1 MGFLALSIEPD
12 AQLVLAAS
20 QHFDIG
26 AKVAIARSEAL
37 GPLGV
42 NQVPSTVFL
51 RADGILNA
59 VASGPREAAWF
70 EKRIV
75 EILPQ

>member
-1 MGFLALSIEPD
+1 MGFLAISIEPD
-12 AQLVLAAS
+12 AKLVLEAS
-20 QHFDIG
+20 NYFNIG
-26 AKVAIARSEAL
+26 AKVAVAKSETL

-59 VASGPREAAWF
+59 VASGPKDSAWF
-70 EKRIV
+70 EKRIQ